1 MPTKETAGAAAAP
14 WGARRPFCRESVWGP
29 GNNTMTPLPRNLAS
43 GHRPGFFL
51 AALAFGTCVALRA
64 ADPVTPLPPGEEVTH
79 LERFVVKGIPIESS
93 VNPLTRDLSAVM
105 GDTRSILDTPR
116 GVSSITEALLNER
129 GIHGVREFVV
139 YSPGAYATASYGLA
153 TTPNLRGDT
162 AESYINGQRRSYNSY
177 GFLPSWNG
185 IEAIDIVRGPGSAVF
200 GAGFF
205 SGGYVNYATKLP
217 KFSGPETV
225 VTTRFGT
232 WVPNGG
238 SYLNASVQIDTTAPV
253 SDKFA
258 WRLSYEG
265 KGGDTFYKKN
275 GVKDD
280 RQDLYVALTWKPAP
294 GRTFQFNAQWEW
306 QNWPEILGVNRPNQ
320 ELMDH
325 GTYYTGVSPD
335 TYPPGP
341 INVTGKITIPR
352 DTVLFAIGDY
362 SNANAVHA
370 QLIST
375 FEFSPTFT
383 LINRTLGEHIDRH
396 RYNASEYIEYV
407 KQTTVEN
414 RTEAH
419 LNFNLLGLAHKGIGG
434 ATVRYEGRES
444 YTSYFNEYLY
454 NFDVTDPSRIFNHAQ
469 QYPNSYWPGLP
480 GPDGYLFFPG
490 SSDSPETVISTLWN
504 PALFWQHDTTL
515 TEKLSLLIGV
525 RQDWFNAKARDPYEA
540 VTGTPFHDE
549 TTVASFSNNVNLLY
563 KPTAKTSLYATY
575 QRIRAANGNVTG
587 GGVILNVE
595 PDPLDPTKII
605 GKINRDDFRNLS
617 ELVELGAKFSLR
629 DNKLFVGAAL
639 FDQKRSRVSLGG
651 KKNNIVV
658 RGLELE
664 AVYQPHSRLNATFNA
679 TFQDGHY
686 IDSRPFQMGG
696 RSIYAAYLVGQ
707 GPGGKGT
714 STGTFDPYGNQVPNG
729 NWPLLGFS
737 KTIFNGS
744 FRYRFENGFG
754 FGANAQY
761 SSRQTGNL
769 DNEWHVPAQY
779 LLNTSLFYETKKWSV
794 NVDFLN
800 VTNQRNWAHNGD
812 AFSGS
817 ILVFQEQPFRIEGY
831 VKFRF

>member
-1 MPTKETAGAAAAP
+1 MQ
-14 WGARRPFCRESVWGP
+14 
-29 GNNTMTPLPRNLAS
+29 LPPRIALCSLACA
-43 GHRPGFFL
+43 
-51 AALAFGTCVALRA
+51 AALALHAQGSETVQLDRYV
-64 ADPVTPLPPGEEVTH
+64 VTGV
-79 LERFVVKGIPIESS
+79 PIEQS
-93 VNPLTRDLSAVM
+93 VNPLTRELSTVM

-185 IEAIDIVRGPGSAVF
+185 VEAIDIVRGPGSAVF

-217 KFSGPETV
+217 KFSSPETV

-232 WVPNGG
+232 WVPGGG

-265 KGGDTFYKKN
+265 KGGDTFYRKN

-325 GTYYTGVSPD
+325 GTYYTGVSADLPSG
-335 TYPPGP
+335 PGP
-341 INVTGKITIPR
+341 INVTGTVTIPR
-352 DTVLFAIGDY
+352 DAVLFALGDY
-362 SNANAVHA
+362 SNANAAHA
-370 QLIST
+370 QLVAT
-375 FEFSPTFT
+375 FEFSPAFT
-383 LINRTLGEHIDRH
+383 LINRTLAEHIDRH
-396 RYNASEYIEYV
+396 RFNASEYIEYV
-407 KQTTVEN
+407 KQTTAEN

-419 LNFNLLGLAHKGIGG
+419 LKFNLLGLAHKSVGG

-454 NFDVTDPSRIFNHAQ
+454 NFDVTDPSRIFNQAA
-469 QYPNSYWPGLP
+469 QYPNSYFPGFP
-480 GPDGYLFFPG
+480 GPDGYLFFPNAY
-490 SSDSPETVISTLWN
+490 DSPETVISTLWN
-504 PALFWQHDTTL
+504 PALFWQHDVTL
-515 TEKLSLLIGV
+515 TDKLSLLVGL
-525 RQDWFNAKARDPYEA
+525 RQDWFAAKARDPYEA
-540 VTGTPFHDE
+540 VTGIPYRDE

-563 KPTAKTSLYATY
+563 RPTAKSSFYATY

-587 GGVILNVE
+587 GGVILNT
-595 PDPLDPTKII
+595 PDGL
-605 GKINRDDFRNLS
+605 INRDDFRNLS
-617 ELVELGAKFSLR
+617 ELAELGAKYSLY
-629 DNKLFVGAAL
+629 DNKLFAGAAF
-639 FDQKRSRVSLGG
+639 FDQKRARVSLGG

-664 AVYQPHSRLNATFNA
+664 AVYQPHARLNATLNA

-686 IDSRPFQMGG
+686 LDSRPFQMGG
-696 RSIYAAYLVGQ
+696 RSIYAAYLIGQ

-714 STGTFDPYGNQVPNG
+714 STGTFSPYGNQVPNG
-729 NWPLLGFS
+729 DWPLLGFS
-737 KTIFNGS
+737 KVIFNGS

-754 FGANAQY
+754 VGANAQY
-761 SSRQTGNL
+761 SGRQTGNL

-779 LLNTSLFYETKKWSV
+779 LLNTSLFYEAKKWSV
-794 NVDFLN
+794 NLDFLN

-817 ILVFQEQPFRIEGY
+817 ILVFQEQPFRVEGY
-831 VKFRF
+831 AKFRF